1 MSSRE
6 NEDASVIIKVIG
18 GQELPGREGNLNGG
32 GVEGEFFNCSVKG
45 RRK

>member
-6 NEDASVIIKVIG
+6 NEDASVITKVMGG
-18 GQELPGREGNLNGG
+18 GQEVPGREGNLRGG
-32 GVEGEFFNCSVKG
+32 GVEEFFNCSVKG